1 MTSSDGGTDFSLC
14 KNVEAP
20 GTDLRSHIVPMKPR
34 ATTVRILWIATLL
47 LVLIGVAAVIRRT
60 LLLLAPAPAT
70 PGLSQTAA
78 LDAGFARHPVLT
90 MVHIIPGLLFML
102 LGPLQFVRRLRSRRP
117 GLHRWTG
124 RVVIASGLIIGTS
137 ALVMSAQM
145 AIGGVNEAAA
155 TTLFAIFFL
164 FALVKAF
171 LSIRR
176 GKVAQHREWMI
187 RAFAIGLAV
196 ATVRPIVG
204 AFFATRSI
212 THLTPHDF
220 FGTAFWLGFTINLIV
235 AEIWINHTR
244 PGITVSATGQ
254 EACPTC

>member
-1 MTSSDGGTDFSLC
+1 
-14 KNVEAP
+14 
-20 GTDLRSHIVPMKPR
+20 MKPR
-34 ATTVRILWIATLL
+34 VAIVRILWIATLL

-60 LLLLAPAPAT
+60 LHLFAPAA
-70 PGLSQTAA
+70 PGSSEAAA

-90 MVHIIPGLLFML
+90 MFHIIPGFLFMVL
-102 LGPLQFVRRLRSRRP
+102 APLQFVRRLRSSRP
-117 GLHRWTG
+117 RLHRWTG
-124 RVVIASGLIIGTS
+124 RVVIASGLIIGTTG
-137 ALVMSAQM
+137 LVMSTRM
-145 AIGGVNEAAA
+145 AIGGANETAA
-155 TTLFAIFFL
+155 TMLFAIFLL

-212 THLTPHDF
+212 THLTPHEF
-220 FGTAFWLGFTINLIV
+220 FGTAFWLGFTMNLIA
-235 AEIWINHTR
+235 AEVWINHAR
-244 PGITVSATGQ
+244 REGGAG
-254 EACPTC
+254 